1 MLTFSK
7 KKETFT
13 ISRFDNWKK
22 ALERF
27 NTHQHCSAHQGAVMK
42 WQLARKSEQSISM
55 YSQVLLTRS
64 FKLLED
70 QLYRSS
76 SMLSDFCYV

>member
-27 NTHQHCSAHQGAVMK
+27 NTHQHCNAHQGAVMK
-42 WQLARKSEQSISM
+42 WQLARKSEQSITWLNAGKYLSH
-55 YSQVLLTRS
+55 SIVN
-64 FKLLED
+64 D
-70 QLYRSS
+70 QL
-76 SMLSDFCYV
+76 